1 VGKVPGDSEHVLDYL
16 NGKRLALSTTV
27 LVKDGENDLLEA
39 FIGPWFHL
47 VHSAVFLT
55 VDLRLR
61 RGVCE
66 DMSYAPLLGG
76 FIQG

>member
-16 NGKRLALSTTV
+16 NGKQLALSTTV

-55 VDLRLR
+55 VNLRLR